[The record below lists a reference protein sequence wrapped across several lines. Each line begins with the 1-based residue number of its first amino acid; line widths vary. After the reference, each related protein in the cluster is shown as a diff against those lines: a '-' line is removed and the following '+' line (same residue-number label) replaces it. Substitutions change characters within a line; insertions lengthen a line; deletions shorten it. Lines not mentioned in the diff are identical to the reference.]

1 MVPARTQ
8 VCASPPLDC
17 RDHSGI
23 YVANTDDVVR
33 CIVALHDGEPRD
45 TPSCPKLTPDHT
57 LIDATTRTI
66 QIALQAQSGE
76 TDPRLRDEIQR
87 LCADGRRLGARPE
100 ELIVLFKKVWTSLP
114 QAHGQP
120 RDGGNSALDRVITM
134 CIEEYYRGDSRR

>member
-1 MVPARTQ
+1 MP
-8 VCASPPLDC
+8 
-17 RDHSGI
+17 SG
-23 YVANTDDVVR
+23 APWFCTT
-33 CIVALHDGEPRD
+33 GEPRD

-66 QIALQAQSGE
+66 QIALQAQSAE